1 MLCNARAKKLHEDRQ
16 SEMQQTLTQMN
27 DRTEALD
34 RLATQKEAASAA
46 KADAEGKLE
55 VGTFLWGTRGA
66 ELPPAGHTQFSRR
79 KPGAFFLPCVVR
91 VHEV

>member
-55 VGTFLWGTRGA
+55 VGTLFVGYEGGRT
-66 ELPPAGHTQFSRR
+66 PAGWPHTIQSKKIWCIF
-79 KPGAFFLPCVVR
+79 PAVGCEGA
-91 VHEV
+91 